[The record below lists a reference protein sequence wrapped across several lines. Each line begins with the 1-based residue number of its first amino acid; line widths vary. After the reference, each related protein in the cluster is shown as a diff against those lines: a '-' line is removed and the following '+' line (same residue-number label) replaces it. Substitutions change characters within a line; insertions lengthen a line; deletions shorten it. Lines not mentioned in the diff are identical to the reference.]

1 MTPLRNFLAA
11 AAVVGLVGTGAALRS
26 GTTPAHATPS
36 VLTDGSIPDVA
47 ERVVDSVVNIS
58 TSHAIETG
66 PVNFDPFFSDPFS
79 PGFGDPGDRKAMSK
93 GSGVIVTAS
102 GRILTNAHVVKD
114 ADDIKV
120 TLQDGN
126 DYDAKVVG
134 VDPKGDLAVL
144 QLKGNV
150 PVLKPLT
157 FGDSSSLRL
166 GDVVLAIGDPFG
178 VGKSVT
184 MGIVS
189 AKGRGGMGI
198 EEYEDF
204 IQTDAAINP
213 GNSGGALVNLKG
225 ELVGINTAIASKSGG
240 YAGIGFAIP
249 TSMARPIMEQL
260 IRDGKV
266 SRGYLG
272 VSIGTV
278 TPMIAKE
285 HNLPAQHGALV
296 ASVDPSGPAARSGLA
311 QGDVVVALN
320 GVEIRT
326 SDVLRNTIAMIKPG
340 TTVDL
345 QIVRKDGSKGAIKA
359 KLGELP
365 ADNVVP
371 ARQLRGQRQMPQQR
385 RQQWPQRQQQ
395 RDDRDQDSQP

>member
-1 MTPLRNFLAA
+1 M
-11 AAVVGLVGTGAALRS
+11 LRS
-26 GTTPAHATPS
+26 GTTPANATPS

-58 TSHAIETG
+58 TSHVVEAG
-66 PVNFDPFFSDPFS
+66 PASFDPFMNSPFS
-79 PGFGDPGDRKAMSK
+79 PGFGDPSDRLAMSK

-120 TLQDGN
+120 TLHDGN

-134 VDPKGDLAVL
+134 VDPKADLAVI

-150 PVLKPLT
+150 PQLKPLT
-157 FGDSSSLRL
+157 FGDSSNLRL
-166 GDVVLAIGDPFG
+166 GEVVLAIGDPFG

-225 ELVGINTAIASKSGG
+225 ELIGINTAIASKSGG

-249 TSMARPIMEQL
+249 TNMARPIMEQL
-260 IRDGKV
+260 ISTGKV

-272 VSIGTV
+272 VSIQTA
-278 TPMIAKE
+278 TPQSAKD
-285 HNLPAQHGALV
+285 NKLQAQHGAYV
-296 ASVDPSGPAARSGLA
+296 NAVDPAGPGAKGGLLE
-311 QGDVVVALN
+311 GDIVTGLN
-320 GVEIRT
+320 GVEIKT
-326 SDVLRNTIAMIKPG
+326 SDVLRNSIAMIKPG
-340 TTVDL
+340 TTVEL
-345 QIVRKDGSKGAIKA
+345 QVIHKDGSKATIKP

-365 ADNVVP
+365 ADNIVP
-371 ARQLRGQRQMPQQR
+371 AKRLKNVRPMPKQQNQKQLQQQQKQWEQMQRQWQQMQRQM
-385 RQQWPQRQQQ
+385 QQQ
-395 RDDRDQDSQP
+395 QGDDDQ

>member
-1 MTPLRNFLAA
+1 MTALRNLLAA
-11 AAVVGLVGTGAALRS
+11 AAVVGLVGTGAVLRS
-26 GTTPAHATPS
+26 GATPAHATPS

-58 TSHAIETG
+58 TSHMVEAG
-66 PVNFDPFFSDPFS
+66 PASYDPFFSDPFS
-79 PGFGDPGDRKAMSK
+79 PGYGDPSDRKAMSK
-93 GSGVIVTAS
+93 GSGVIITGS

-120 TLQDGN
+120 TLHDGN
-126 DYDAKVVG
+126 DYEAKVVG
-134 VDPKGDLAVL
+134 VDPKADLAVI

-150 PVLKPLT
+150 PSLKPLV
-157 FGDSSSLRL
+157 FGDSSTLRL
-166 GDVVLAIGDPFG
+166 GEVVLAIGDPFG

-225 ELVGINTAIASKSGG
+225 ELIGINTAIASKSGG

-260 IRDGKV
+260 IKDGKV

-272 VSIGTV
+272 VTIATV
-278 TPMIAKE
+278 TPSVAKE
-285 HNLPAQHGALV
+285 NNIATQHGAL
-296 ASVDPSGPAARSGLA
+296 
-311 QGDVVVALN
+311 
-320 GVEIRT
+320 
-326 SDVLRNTIAMIKPG
+326 
-340 TTVDL
+340 
-345 QIVRKDGSKGAIKA
+345 
-359 KLGELP
+359 
-365 ADNVVP
+365 
-371 ARQLRGQRQMPQQR
+371 
-385 RQQWPQRQQQ
+385 
-395 RDDRDQDSQP
+395 

>member
-1 MTPLRNFLAA
+1 MSAFRNFLAA

-26 GTTPAHATPS
+26 GTTSAHATPS

-58 TSHAIETG
+58 TSHVVEAG
-66 PVNFDPFFSDPFS
+66 PAVFDPFFSDPFS
-79 PGFGDPGDRKAMSK
+79 PGFGDPSDRKAMSK

-120 TLQDGN
+120 TLHDGN

-134 VDPKGDLAVL
+134 VDPKADLAVI
-144 QLKGNV
+144 QLKGNI
-150 PVLKPLT
+150 PTLKPLT
-157 FGDSSSLRL
+157 FGDSSALRL

-249 TSMARPIMEQL
+249 TNMARPIMDML
-260 IRDGKV
+260 IKDGKV

-272 VSIGTV
+272 VNIGTV
-278 TPMIAKE
+278 TPQIAKE
-285 HNLPAQHGALV
+285 YNLSVQHGAVV
-296 ASVDPSGPAARSGLA
+296 ARVDPTGPASRVGLVE
-311 QGDVVVALN
+311 GDVVVGLN
-320 GVEIRT
+320 GTEIKT
-326 SDVLRNTIAMIKPG
+326 SDLLKNTIAMTKPG
-340 TTVDL
+340 TVIEL
-345 QIVRKDGSKGAIKA
+345 QVVRKGGNREVLKT

-371 ARQLRGQRQMPQQR
+371 PRQLRQRQVPR
-385 RQQWPQRQQQ
+385 LRQQPAQRGQGQWP
-395 RDDRDQDSQP
+395 